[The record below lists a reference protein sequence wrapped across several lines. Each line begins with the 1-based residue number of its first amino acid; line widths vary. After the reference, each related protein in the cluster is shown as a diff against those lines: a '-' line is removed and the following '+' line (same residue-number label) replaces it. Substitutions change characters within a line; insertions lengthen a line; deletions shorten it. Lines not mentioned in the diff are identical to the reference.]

1 MAKDN
6 IDKAVN
12 AIVGE
17 TIEEAIDT
25 NEPVDVEI
33 VSEEITVSDEP
44 LDATDDFYANLAEE
58 MDESDLG
65 AIASQLMEDYENDK
79 SSREEWARTYTQG
92 LDLLGFG
99 FRGTFPY
106 ERLGARGSAATGGI
120 EPIDFANKT

>member
-17 TIEEAIDT
+17 TIEESIDT

-44 LDATDDFYANLAEE
+44 LDAD
-58 MDESDLG
+58 G
-65 AIASQLMEDYENDK
+65 
-79 SSREEWARTYTQG
+79 
-92 LDLLGFG
+92 
-99 FRGTFPY
+99 
-106 ERLGARGSAATGGI
+106 
-120 EPIDFANKT
+120 